1 MDRIR
6 LTVNGVFNDH
16 FKVRNEISYNTSKL
30 EHFGEWVDPSK
41 TSANADKLRGHK
53 GQANNFDLGMQLEFY
68 PLSLTEFQSYRFK
81 FSPFITLGAH
91 YTFSSVKA
99 STTYQNPDPSAI
111 GDIENP
117 THLPADFAYVIPTGE
132 NTNLSFGA
140 KAGLTTF
147 DANLSGL
154 DLNDPNDPAFENI
167 NEIFPVFGVGAFWFG
182 DNHYLGVSAPNLLT
196 SEHLDNSQLLRD
208 RGTEEIH
215 YYLTGGYVFNISDN
229 FKLKPSTMVRGVKGA
244 PLSVD
249 VNANVLLYDKLE
261 AGLGYRFDESIT
273 GLVNF
278 RITQGLRIGYAYDYP
293 TYDLSNDGSH
303 EIMLL
308 FDFDLF
314 GLNKGYDKSPRFF

>member
-1 MDRIR
+1 MKKIITKYLLFAGIILFSIKGMAQQDPLFTQYMYNMSVVNPAYATDDPGMLDLGAIYRMQWTDVDGAPRTLNFFAHTPISER
-6 LTVNGVFNDH
+6 VELGLTVVHD
-16 FKVRNEISYNTSKL
+16 E
-30 EHFGEWVDPSK
+30 
-41 TSANADKLRGHK
+41 
-53 GQANNFDLGMQLEFY
+53 
-68 PLSLTEFQSYRFK
+68 
-81 FSPFITLGAH
+81 
-91 YTFSSVKA
+91 
-99 STTYQNPDPSAI
+99 I
-111 GDIENP
+111 GDIEKQNNI
-117 THLPADFAYVIPTGE
+117 TADFAYVIPTGE
-132 NTNLSFGA
+132 TTNLSFGA

-147 DANLSGL
+147 DANLSDL

-182 DNHYLGVSAPNLLT
+182 ENHYLGVSAPNLLT
-196 SEHLDNSQLLRD
+196 SEHIDNSQLLRD
-208 RGTEEIH
+208 RGAEEIH
-215 YYLTGGYVFNISDN
+215 YYLTGGYVFNISEN